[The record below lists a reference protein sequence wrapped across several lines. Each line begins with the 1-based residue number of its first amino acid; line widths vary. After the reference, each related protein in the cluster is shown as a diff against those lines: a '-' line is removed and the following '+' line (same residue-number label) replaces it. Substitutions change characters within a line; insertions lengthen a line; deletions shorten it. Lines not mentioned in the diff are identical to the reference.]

1 MSEEIRVLLYPVDNY
16 DRRKDAEFIENNLY
30 SIHLLETLVPTDVE
44 VYTLSDFMDG
54 CNNQEINLE
63 LYWVSYIRLKN
74 EN

>member
-1 MSEEIRVLLYPVDNY
+1 MSEEIRVLLYLVDEH
-16 DRRKDAEFIENNLY
+16 DRRKDAEHIENNLY
-30 SIHLLETLVPTDVE
+30 SIHLLETVIPIDVE

-63 LYWVSYIRLKN
+63 LYWVSYIRLKI